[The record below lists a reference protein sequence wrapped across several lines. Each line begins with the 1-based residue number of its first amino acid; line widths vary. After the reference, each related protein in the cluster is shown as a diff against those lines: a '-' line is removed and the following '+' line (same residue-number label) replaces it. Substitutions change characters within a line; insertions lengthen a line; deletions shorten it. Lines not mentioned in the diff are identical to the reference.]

1 MLSYKEIQDIHD
13 TYHKR
18 MGPQE
23 FARAVIAAERKKFI
37 GLLEDIADG
46 FMSVDPTDNTKNM
59 QYYGSHIRGVLR
71 HRAEELRQQDD

>member
-1 MLSYKEIQDIHD
+1 MA
-13 TYHKR
+13 
-18 MGPQE
+18 
-23 FARAVIAAERKKFI
+23 FANIIAAAERKKFI